1 MTQKKDQ
8 VVAKVKGNFWP
19 GEQMK
24 RFKYL
29 LTRLEDVVLAV
40 TVIGKWVKVDPEPLQ
55 SCEF

>member
-40 TVIGKWVKVDPEPLQ
+40 NVIGKWVKVDPEPLQ
-55 SCEF
+55 SC